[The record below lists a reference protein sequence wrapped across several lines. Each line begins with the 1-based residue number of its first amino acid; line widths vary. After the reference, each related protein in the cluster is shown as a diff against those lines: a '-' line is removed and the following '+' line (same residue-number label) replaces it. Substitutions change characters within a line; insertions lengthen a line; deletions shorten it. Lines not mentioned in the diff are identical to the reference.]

1 MKIEKNIGT
10 VDRMIRITAGVALL
24 LIVPLA
30 FVGPESGW
38 AFLGLLGLFPLV
50 AGIVGFCPRRA
61 FLGINAHPGN
71 NRRIR
76 EEVEDYTETACC

>member
-1 MKIEKNIGT
+1 MKIEKSLGT
-10 VDRMIRITAGVALL
+10 IDRMVRIIAGVALL

-50 AGIVGFCPRRA
+50 AGIVGFCPRYA
-61 FLGINAHPGN
+61 LLGIDKYPGSKK
-71 NRRIR
+71 RIR
-76 EEVEDYTETACC
+76 EEVEDYTEGACC